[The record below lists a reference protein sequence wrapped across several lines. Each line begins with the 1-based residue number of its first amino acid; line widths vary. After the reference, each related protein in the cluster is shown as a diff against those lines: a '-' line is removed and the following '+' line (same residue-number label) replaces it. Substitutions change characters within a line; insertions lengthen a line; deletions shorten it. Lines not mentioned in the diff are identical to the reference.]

1 MLQIFNNLT
10 RQKEP
15 FNPILPG
22 KVMMYVCGI
31 TVYDLCHVGHA
42 RTFINFDVITR
53 YLRFVG
59 YDLNYIRNIT
69 DIDDKIIQRANE
81 TGQDFRELTQF
92 YIQAMHDDFDA
103 LGLLPPDHEPR
114 ATEHMDEII
123 AMIRSLMDQGF
134 AYQGEHGDVYFDV
147 SKFPDYGKL
156 SGQDVEQLRAGA
168 RIDVADDKQDPVDF
182 VLWKAS
188 KTGEP
193 GWPSPWGE
201 GRPGWHIECSA
212 MSTYCL
218 SDHFDI
224 HGGGSDLKFP
234 HHENEIAQSEC
245 ATGEHYANVWMHT
258 GMLQVDKEKMSKSL
272 HNFFTIRDVLKDF
285 DAEVVRFFM
294 VNSHYRSPLSYSRDN
309 LHQAQAALERFY
321 TALRGLD
328 VDSESKGDADS
339 DASLIK
345 NVAEFE
351 QRFREAMDDDFNTPE
366 AIAVLFELTRE
377 INRLK
382 LTQPAQAIVYA
393 RLLKKLAGV
402 LGHLQRDP
410 EQFLKG
416 KLDDD
421 VEIEA
426 FISAREQ
433 AREQKD
439 WAESDRIRDI
449 LVEKGIVL
457 EDSATGTVWRKA

>member
-1 MLQIFNNLT
+1 
-10 RQKEP
+10 
-15 FNPILPG
+15 
-22 KVMMYVCGI
+22 MYVCGV
-31 TVYDLCHVGHA
+31 TVYDLCHAGHA

-53 YLRFVG
+53 YLRFAG

-81 TGQDFRELTQF
+81 TGQDFRELTKF

-103 LGLLPPDHEPR
+103 LGILPPDHEPR
-114 ATEHMDEII
+114 ATEHMHEII
-123 AMIRSLMDQGF
+123 TMIASLIDQGF
-134 AYQGEHGDVYFDV
+134 AYQGEQGDVYFDV

-182 VLWKAS
+182 VLWKSS
-188 KTGEP
+188 KAGDP

-212 MSTYCL
+212 MSTHCL
-218 SDHFDI
+218 SNHFDI

-245 ATGEHYANVWMHT
+245 ATGEHYANLWMHT

-294 VNSHYRSPLSYSRDN
+294 VNSHYRSPLNYSRDN

-328 VDSESKGDADS
+328 LEAEIDVDE
-339 DASLIK
+339 SLIK
-345 NVAEFE
+345 STAEFE
-351 QRFREAMDDDFNTPE
+351 QRFCDAMNDDFNTAE

-382 LTQPAQAIVYA
+382 TAQAVKATVYA
-393 RLLKKLAGV
+393 RMLKKLAGV
-402 LGHLQRDP
+402 LGHLQRQP
-410 EQFLKG
+410 EAFLKG
-416 KLDDD
+416 EQDEDAD
-421 VEIEA
+421 IEA
-426 FISAREQ
+426 LIFARDQ
-433 AREQKD
+433 ARENKD
-439 WAESDRIRDI
+439 WAESDRIRDV
-449 LVEKGIVL
+449 LTEKGIVL
-457 EDSATGTVWRKA
+457 EDSATGTIWRKA

>member
-1 MLQIFNNLT
+1 
-10 RQKEP
+10 
-15 FNPILPG
+15 
-22 KVMMYVCGI
+22 MYVCGV
-31 TVYDLCHVGHA
+31 TVYDLCHAGHA
-42 RTFINFDVITR
+42 RTFINFDIITR
-53 YLRFVG
+53 YLRFAG

-81 TGQDFRELTQF
+81 TGQDFRELTKF
-92 YIQAMHDDFDA
+92 YIQAMHDDFAA
-103 LGLLPPDHEPR
+103 LSILPPDHEPR
-114 ATEHMDEII
+114 ATEHMHEII
-123 AMIRSLMDQGF
+123 TMIASLIDQGF
-134 AYQGEHGDVYFDV
+134 AYRGELGDVYFDV

-182 VLWKAS
+182 VLWKSS
-188 KTGEP
+188 KAGEP

-212 MSTYCL
+212 MSTHCL
-218 SDHFDI
+218 SNHFDI

-245 ATGEHYANVWMHT
+245 ATGEHYANLWIHT

-294 VNSHYRSPLSYSRDN
+294 VNSHYRSPLNYSRDN

-328 VDSESKGDADS
+328 LEAEIDVDE
-339 DASLIK
+339 SLIK
-345 NVAEFE
+345 STAKFE
-351 QRFREAMDDDFNTPE
+351 QRFCDAMNDDFNTPE

-382 LTQPAQAIVYA
+382 TAQAVKATVYA
-393 RLLKKLAGV
+393 RMLKKLAGV
-402 LGHLQRDP
+402 LGHLQRQP
-410 EQFLKG
+410 EVFLKG
-416 KLDDD
+416 EQDADAD
-421 VEIEA
+421 IEA
-426 FISAREQ
+426 LIFARDQ
-433 AREQKD
+433 ARENKD
-439 WAESDRIRDI
+439 WAESDRIRDV
-449 LVEKGIVL
+449 LTEKGIVL
-457 EDSATGTVWRKA
+457 EDSTTGTIWRKA